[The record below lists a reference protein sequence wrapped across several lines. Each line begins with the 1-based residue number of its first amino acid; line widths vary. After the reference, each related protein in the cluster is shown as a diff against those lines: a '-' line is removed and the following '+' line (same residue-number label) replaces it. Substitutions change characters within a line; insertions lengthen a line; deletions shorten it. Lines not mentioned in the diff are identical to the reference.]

1 MQLARPDLLWLLW
14 LLPILAGMEIFA
26 RRRALHRLQSFA
38 PLDSARRLGLDAHR
52 GRHAAKLLLVLMA
65 LVALVLAAVGVRL
78 GFRWEEIHR
87 RGQDIVVALDVS
99 SSMQAQDGGTE
110 DQISRLTRA
119 KREISDLLRTLGGD
133 RVALVAFAGDAFIQC
148 PLTTDYGALETFL
161 SDLDPDS
168 ISLQGTDLATA
179 VEVSLKAFN
188 AKSAAGRAIIILSDG
203 ENLSGNLEPAIDA
216 AKKQNVRVYT
226 LGIGKADGAPIPRP
240 DGGFK
245 RDRNNEVI
253 MSRLDEATLSK
264 LSLATGGL
272 YVHAVPGDEDWQ
284 EIVWHGIKAGATEA
298 DLGSSRR
305 RLWNERY
312 QWFVA
317 VALAALA
324 LEALLAERRHRKKQD
339 A

>member
-26 RRRALHRLQSFA
+26 HRRALHRIQNFA
-38 PLDSARRLGLDAHR
+38 PLGSALRLGLDAHS
-52 GRHAAKLLLVLMA
+52 GRHTVKLLLVLTALTA
-65 LVALVLAAVGVRL
+65 LVAAAVGVRL

-87 RGQDIVVALDVS
+87 RGLDIVVALDVS

-119 KREISDLLRTLGGD
+119 KREVSDLLRLLSGD

-148 PLTTDYGALETFL
+148 PLTVDYGALETF
-161 SDLDPDS
+161 SRDLDPDS
-168 ISLQGTDLATA
+168 ISLQGTNLGTA
-179 VEVSLKAFN
+179 IDVSLEAFN
-188 AKSAAGRAIIILSDG
+188 AKSRRERAIIIISDG
-203 ENLSGNLEPAIDA
+203 ENLGGNLDPAISA
-216 AKKQNVRVYT
+216 AKQQGVRIFT

-245 RDRNNEVI
+245 RDRHDEVV

-264 LSLATGGL
+264 ISLATGGL

-284 EIVWHGIKAGATEA
+284 EIVWHGIKAGASEA
-298 DLGSSRR
+298 ETGSSRQ

-324 LEALLAERRHRKKQD
+324 LEALLAERRHREKQD